1 MKKEYDL
8 NKLKRR
14 EKKPKVDKSAAK
26 IPISLRLDGSVLAIL
41 RDEAEKLGLPYQTFI
56 SSILHQY
63 SNNELI
69 SKKTVKILKDFKA
82 S

>member
-8 NKLKRR
+8 KKMKKR
-14 EKKPKVDKSAAK
+14 EGKVKSSKDAAK
-26 IPISLRLDGSVLAIL
+26 VPISLRVDGGVLAEL

-56 SSILHQY
+56 SSILYQY
-63 SNNELI
+63 AHGDLI
-69 SKKTVKILKDFKA
+69 NKKSIDILKEFKV